1 MNAFLRS
8 KLARVTAPV
17 ITTGLLLGA
26 AVFERDWPQR
36 ADAAPY
42 HQRAAAAVRAIPL
55 QMGPWVGTEKAP
67 QAAAIQVLKPNVIRT
82 IELTDPRASAMRRPD
97 QKVWLSVVQTFRMGD
112 MLGHYPPHCYPA
124 FGDTMT
130 RAERRSWQV
139 PVLAAAAAAV
149 PVSSTDSD
157 VQVLHIPGMEYQ
169 FERIVDGKTYRR
181 IVYNFM
187 IAPSRGILPDERA
200 LQDAAQNYEQ
210 RYHGAAQFQVVFNS
224 LAAQELSRAER
235 DEIFSTLMRH
245 CGRAIEVLK
254 SPG

>member
-1 MNAFLRS
+1 MNAFVRS
-8 KLARVTAPV
+8 KLARITAPV
-17 ITTGLLLGA
+17 LTTGLLLGA
-26 AVFERDWPQR
+26 AMVERDWPQR

-124 FGDTMT
+124 LGDTTT
-130 RAERRSWQV
+130 RAERRDWTV
-139 PVLAAAAAAV
+139 PVLASGASGAV
-149 PVSSTDSD
+149 PD
-157 VQVLHIPGMEYQ
+157 VQPLHIPGMEYQ
-169 FERIVDGKTYRR
+169 FERVVDGKTYRR

-187 IAPSRGILPDERA
+187 VAPGRGILPDDRG